1 MNKYNYLFIKKIK
14 LVVLSLLKVLKF
26 LSSLSPYLN
35 NVEQLLLRDSLSLVA
50 DDLEVFILQ
59 TSRML
64 TNLGVKVLLPKELR

>member
-1 MNKYNYLFIKKIK
+1 M
-14 LVVLSLLKVLKF
+14 VLSLLKVLKF